1 MKTNI
6 LAPVQISENSV
17 QFYLNKR
24 VFELSGNN
32 VIELEQV
39 QDADFMNAIRAF
51 ESFEFGTD
59 VIKWYHGAAR
69 FTYNLSEGKFFWG
82 NSNILD
88 ESFSKHILAAGAI
101 RYENVKVA
109 ELFESLPTLLQ
120 KEKFLVLDFVATFEG
135 KDSIVNLIK
144 AEERV
149 FVSRYN
155 NSNKIARFFEA
166 KNANEALEYV
176 AKETGEDAS
185 SFLFN
190 MLEGEAAGLAQ
201 IKEQIN
207 QFESMIAFLK
217 DQREIIAGADKS
229 VAEVKEAD
237 NLISEEIKVWESKI
251 ADLQA

>member
-6 LAPVQISENSV
+6 LAPVHISENAI

-24 VFELSGNN
+24 VFELTGNQ
-32 VIELEQV
+32 VSELEQI
-39 QDADFMNAIRAF
+39 QDADFYNAISAF

-59 VIKWYHGAAR
+59 IVRWYHGSSR
-69 FTYNLSEGKFFWG
+69 FTYNLAENKFFWG

-101 RYENVKVA
+101 RYENVKAA
-109 ELFESLPTLLQ
+109 ELFESIPTLLS
-120 KEKFLVLDFVATFEG
+120 KDKFLVLDFVATFEG
-135 KDSIVNLIK
+135 KDSIVSLIK
-144 AEERV
+144 AEGNI

-155 NSNKIARFFEA
+155 NSNKITRFFEA

-176 AKETGEDAS
+176 SKETGEDAS

-190 MLEGEAAGLAQ
+190 MLEGESAKLAQ
-201 IKEQIN
+201 IKEQRN

-217 DQREIIAGADKS
+217 DQREVISGADKS
-229 VAEVKEAD
+229 VAEIKEAD
-237 NLISEEIKVWESKI
+237 NLISDEIKVWEGKI
-251 ADLQA
+251 AALEA